1 MDWIVYHD
9 TGATAHTLR
18 IGDQM
23 IIASRGGTKHIIVR

>member
-18 IGDQM
+18 TGDQM
-23 IIASRGGTKHIIVR
+23 ITALRGGTKRTILR